1 MKVTDAID
9 RERGA
14 FDKNSTSDSEFPC
27 RIRALGAYS
36 YSGFLGDPVRNN
48 MNAKVEDLTMNE
60 ISELLQ
66 QRFGLS
72 ADQAQEAERAILDLV
87 KSKVPPQFQGV
98 LDSLLGQS
106 QAQGDGIA
114 TASTESG
121 GLGGFL
127 GAAEGLLGAHNG

>member
-1 MKVTDAID
+1 M
-9 RERGA
+9 
-14 FDKNSTSDSEFPC
+14 S
-27 RIRALGAYS
+27 
-36 YSGFLGDPVRNN
+36 
-48 MNAKVEDLTMNE
+48 E

-98 LDSLLGQS
+98 LDSVLGQS
-106 QAQGDGIA
+106 AGDGTA